1 MSNALDISKILVI
14 TTSVFAY
21 IRFDLEK
28 IDVNRLLKDL
38 KKFYSRRM
46 KDWSYDEFIE
56 IFLENWPKH
65 YESFEEFKK
74 GQDWSFSIRKDN
86 RPTDNAQKISEFRP
100 VFLELFNHALLLNS
114 ENKSEQLS
122 DFLIQS
128 TAFQKQCYGKA
139 SGIRNLSGSLGL
151 KPTVSAGASGFPEC
165 VKPLFHFR
173 F

>member
-56 IFLENWPKH
+56 IFLEI
-65 YESFEEFKK
+65 
-74 GQDWSFSIRKDN
+74 GQ
-86 RPTDNAQKISEFRP
+86 T
-100 VFLELFNHALLLNS
+100 L
-114 ENKSEQLS
+114 
-122 DFLIQS
+122 
-128 TAFQKQCYGKA
+128 
-139 SGIRNLSGSLGL
+139 
-151 KPTVSAGASGFPEC
+151 
-165 VKPLFHFR
+165 
-173 F
+173 